1 MTVMFIKLLIIS
13 AVLVGLA
20 MVGLAISILM
30 KPKGRF
36 PETHISR
43 NREMQKRGIRCA
55 QDTDLG
61 CQPGE
66 GADGCAGCSLNTD

>member
-1 MTVMFIKLLIIS
+1 MFIKLLIIS
-13 AVLVGLA
+13 AVLIGVA
-20 MVGLAISILM
+20 MAGLAISILM

-43 NREMQKRGIRCA
+43 NREMQKKGIKCA

-61 CQPGE
+61 CKPGE
-66 GADGCAGCSLNTD
+66 GANGCAGCSMNTD